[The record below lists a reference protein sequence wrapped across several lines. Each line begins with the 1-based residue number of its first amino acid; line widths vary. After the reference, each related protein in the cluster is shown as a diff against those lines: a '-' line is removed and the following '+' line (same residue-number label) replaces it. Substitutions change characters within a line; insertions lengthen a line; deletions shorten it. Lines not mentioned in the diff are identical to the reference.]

1 MRSDRAVRQPPSP
14 QEDFMQDEQKRKE
27 IVAEYF
33 RKVNEGDVDAIVEM
47 FTENAT
53 IEDPVGKDVRE
64 GRAAQ
69 REYFNSNVTAE
80 VTIEPGHL
88 SAGQDGKSVAV
99 ALAAEMTNI
108 LDPNRTRVKIN
119 AVDVFTLTPEGKI
132 DSMRVFWGM
141 TDIGV

>member
-1 MRSDRAVRQPPSP
+1 ML
-14 QEDFMQDEQKRKE
+14 DEQKRKE

-33 RKVNEGDVDAIVEM
+33 RKVNEGDVEGILALL
-47 FTENAT
+47 TEDAT
-53 IEDPVGKDVRE
+53 IEDPVGKEVRQ

-69 REYFNSNVTAE
+69 REYFNSNIAAE

-99 ALAAEMTNI
+99 PLAATMTNI
-108 LDPNRTRVKIN
+108 LDPNKTRVNIN
-119 AVDVFTLTPEGKI
+119 AVDVFTLTPEGLI

-141 TDIGV
+141 TDIGA

>member
-1 MRSDRAVRQPPSP
+1 
-14 QEDFMQDEQKRKE
+14 MQDEQKRKE

-69 REYFNSNVTAE
+69 RE
-80 VTIEPGHL
+80 
-88 SAGQDGKSVAV
+88 
-99 ALAAEMTNI
+99 
-108 LDPNRTRVKIN
+108 
-119 AVDVFTLTPEGKI
+119 
-132 DSMRVFWGM
+132 
-141 TDIGV
+141 